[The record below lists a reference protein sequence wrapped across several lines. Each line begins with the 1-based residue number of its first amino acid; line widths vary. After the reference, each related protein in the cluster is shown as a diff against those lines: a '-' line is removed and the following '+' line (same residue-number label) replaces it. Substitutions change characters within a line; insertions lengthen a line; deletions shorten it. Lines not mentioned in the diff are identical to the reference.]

1 MRYDSGKRDLTGGL
15 GVQVVFG
22 EDDHLQNMKRHIDN
36 VRRVGD
42 IIPPIPRRGLVPR
55 MEMDVDFSLF
65 SKFTPAETLMK
76 QRVAAGVAAE
86 TLMKK
91 PFLAAETLMK
101 HLPTETLMKHLPS
114 LNSLKS
120 TDSSGDN
127 SSVPT
132 SPDSASLPEPDLP
145 LPPLEGAL
153 DRKDA
158 SGLDRMTRRQQS
170 RELSRQQTREPS
182 PTRHKSLSFEGRV

>member
-1 MRYDSGKRDLTGGL
+1 M
-15 GVQVVFG
+15 QVVFG

>member
-91 PFLAAETLMK
+91 PCLAAETLMK